1 VLTNRPLAAPEP
13 CCCRLLASVVR
24 NCWSSEVALLD
35 ELLVELPI
43 AVNRFWKSDVNAL
56 SELLL
61 DESLDVLESD
71 DVLLDVLD
79 VDVSDCARFEIAEA
93 RSLP

>member
-1 VLTNRPLAAPEP
+1 
-13 CCCRLLASVVR
+13 LLASVVR
-24 NCWSSEVALLD
+24 NCWSSEVVSLD
-35 ELLVELPI
+35 ELLDEPPI
-43 AVNRFWKSDVNAL
+43 AVKRFWKSDVNAL

-71 DVLLDVLD
+71 DVLLDVD
-79 VDVSDCARFEIAEA
+79 ESDCARFEIADA

>member
-1 VLTNRPLAAPEP
+1 
-13 CCCRLLASVVR
+13 LLASVVR

-35 ELLVELPI
+35 EVLDELLDEPPI

-71 DVLLDVLD
+71 DVLLDVD
-79 VDVSDCARFEIAEA
+79 ESDCARFEIADA

>member
-1 VLTNRPLAAPEP
+1 VLL
-13 CCCRLLASVVR
+13 
-24 NCWSSEVALLD
+24 SELLD
-35 ELLVELPI
+35 DPPS
-43 AVNRFWKSDVNAL
+43 AVSRFWKSDVSAL

-61 DESLDVLESD
+61 DESLDVLEPD
-71 DVLLDVLD
+71 DVLLD

>member
-1 VLTNRPLAAPEP
+1 
-13 CCCRLLASVVR
+13 LLASVVR

-35 ELLVELPI
+35 EVLDELLDEPPI

-61 DESLDVLESD
+61 LDESLDVLESD
-71 DVLLDVLD
+71 DVLLDVD
-79 VDVSDCARFEIAEA
+79 ESDCARFEIADA